1 MLPRPPLA
9 GQHFRVEGPRAGI
22 EPLFTW
28 KVPSLIRTSII
39 GFRHGI
45 PPSAYFR
52 NVRIYNG
59 MSRVAQAGQQLKN
72 SADITALEPP
82 KTLGP
87 AGLVLFSLAAA
98 VACSREP

>member
-1 MLPRPPLA
+1 
-9 GQHFRVEGPRAGI
+9 
-22 EPLFTW
+22 
-28 KVPSLIRTSII
+28 
-39 GFRHGI
+39 
-45 PPSAYFR
+45 
-52 NVRIYNG
+52 